1 MSLSSQALIA
11 ALADGRFH
19 TGDELG
25 AQFGVSKAA
34 VWKAIRKLDEFN
46 LDVHS
51 VRGKG
56 YRLSEP
62 LCLLSAPQLLA
73 QVSPS
78 RREQLGDIEI
88 LHSVDSTNSHLM
100 RRVQSGTLDLSVGRC
115 HVCMAERQTAGKGRR
130 GRQWVSP
137 YGHNLYLSLVRE
149 FSNGAAAL
157 DGLSLVVGLAVVTA
171 LTDAGYR
178 GLQLKWPNDVLLDG
192 RKLAGILLE
201 VSGDIS
207 GLCHVVIGV
216 GLNLRSNK
224 AAMAGVEQ
232 PWAALDEA
240 GFPRD
245 KRNQLAG
252 SILNKLLT
260 ALQMFEHSGFSP
272 FMTKWQEYDCTFGRD
287 IALLTAAGAVHGK
300 GLGVNQGGALLLETS
315 DGSVQRF
322 HGGEV
327 SLRFAQPG
335 SVAPESAADSGA
347 RNHAAGN

>member
-1 MSLSSQALIA
+1 MTLSTPALIA

-34 VWKAIRKLDEFN
+34 IWKAVRKLADFN
-46 LDVHS
+46 LDIHS

-62 LCLLSAPQLLA
+62 LCLLSEPQILA
-73 QVSPS
+73 RLPAS
-78 RREQLGDIEI
+78 RRDQLSGIEV
-88 LHSVDSTNSHLM
+88 LHSVDSTNSHAL
-100 RRVQSGTLDLSVGRC
+100 RRVQSGVLDLAVGRC
-115 HVCMAERQTAGKGRR
+115 WVCLAECQTAGKGRR
-130 GRQWVSP
+130 GRHWVSP

-171 LTDAGYR
+171 LADLGYS
-178 GLQLKWPNDVLLDG
+178 GLALKWPNDVLLDG

-201 VSGDIS
+201 VSGDVT

-216 GLNLRSNK
+216 GLNLRSNH
-224 AAMAGVEQ
+224 AAMAAVEQ
-232 PWAALDEA
+232 PWTALDQA
-240 GFPRD
+240 GFQRAM
-245 KRNQLAG
+245 RNEVVGA
-252 SILNKLLT
+252 ILSKLLT
-260 ALQMFEHSGFSP
+260 ALHMFEHSGFGP
-272 FMTKWQEYDCTFGRD
+272 FIPKWQEYDCTFGRE
-287 IALLTAAGAVHGK
+287 IALLTAAGAIHGK
-300 GLGVNQGGALLLETS
+300 GRGVSDGGALLLETA

-327 SLRFAQPG
+327 SLRFARQDDTSTGPQ
-335 SVAPESAADSGA
+335 A
-347 RNHAAGN
+347 HAAGN